1 MYCASSKVTGHAMP
15 SPMAPPIKQIVA
27 ASTRNCSKMVRR
39 LAPMA
44 LRMPISRV
52 RSATETNMMFMMPM
66 PPTKSDNPVM
76 NSPIPPMT
84 AVTL

>member
-1 MYCASSKVTGHAMP
+1 
-15 SPMAPPIKQIVA
+15 
-27 ASTRNCSKMVRR
+27 MVRR

-66 PPTKSDNPVM
+66 PPTNSDSPVM
-76 NSPIPPMT
+76 NSPIPPMM